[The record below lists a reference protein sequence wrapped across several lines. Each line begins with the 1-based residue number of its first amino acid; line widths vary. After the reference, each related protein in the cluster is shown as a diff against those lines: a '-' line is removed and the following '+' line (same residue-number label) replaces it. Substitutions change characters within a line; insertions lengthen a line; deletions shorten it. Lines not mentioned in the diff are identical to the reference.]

1 MHTSACAKCFAEA
14 APGALAEMQRS
25 AALALFVGAS
35 AFIALIAYEG
45 LAPLLAALA
54 AGGWGLLAVAAFH
67 LLPMCID
74 AAGMRV
80 MLRAPLRRER
90 VLRARWVGE
99 AVNNLLP
106 VAQLGGPLVMAR
118 FLVRGGCAP
127 ADAGA
132 AVIVSTTQQMLT
144 QALFALAG
152 IVLLTLHANDPRLLW
167 ALLIGSALFGLNALW
182 FYRLQRR
189 GDLFV
194 RLARLLNKVSSG
206 RQWLDF
212 GGSAEALDQAVQSAY
227 ARPGAARASFF
238 LNLGGWVVGTGEVWL
253 ALQFL
258 GHPVSLADALMIES
272 LGQAI
277 RGIAFVIPAALG
289 VQEGGY
295 VLLCGLV
302 GIAPPVALAL
312 SLTKRARDLALG
324 IPGLLY
330 WQYAEGRW
338 LRRRAAVIG

>member
-1 MHTSACAKCFAEA
+1 MKRYA
-14 APGALAEMQRS
+14 AIAF
-25 AALALFVGAS
+25 FVGGS
-35 AFIALIAYEG
+35 AFIGLIAFEG
-45 LAPLLAALA
+45 LGALLSALA
-54 AGGWGLLAVAAFH
+54 DAGWGLLAVAGFH
-67 LLPMCID
+67 LIPLAVD
-74 AAGMRV
+74 SLGLSV
-80 MLRAPLRRER
+80 LLQQQLRPGG

-106 VAQLGGPLVMAR
+106 VAQLGGPMVMAR

-144 QALFALAG
+144 QAVFALAG
-152 IVLLTLHANDPRLLW
+152 IVLLALHANDPHLLW
-167 ALLIGSALFGLNALW
+167 ALLIGSALFGLNAVW

-189 GDLFV
+189 GGLFV

-206 RQWLDF
+206 REWLDF
-212 GGSAEALDQAVQSAY
+212 GGSAEALDQAVIAAY
-227 ARPGAARASFF
+227 QKPLAAMMSFL
-238 LNLGGWVVGTGEVWL
+238 LNLAGWVIGTGEVWL

-258 GHPVSLADALMIES
+258 GHPVALVDALMIES

-277 RGIAFVIPAALG
+277 RGIAFAIPAALG

-295 VLLCGLV
+295 VLLGSLV
-302 GIAPPVALAL
+302 GIPAPIALAL

-324 IPGLLY
+324 IPGLIY
-330 WQYAEGRW
+330 WQIAEGRW
-338 LRRRAAVIG
+338 SRRRSPVAQLSVTEN